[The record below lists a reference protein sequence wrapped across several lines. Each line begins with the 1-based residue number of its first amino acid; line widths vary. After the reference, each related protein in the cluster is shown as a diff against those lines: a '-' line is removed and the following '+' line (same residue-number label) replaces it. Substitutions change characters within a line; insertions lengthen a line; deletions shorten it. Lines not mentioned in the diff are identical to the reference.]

1 MTDVEALP
9 SEIPMLN
16 AFDAASDKRGQT
28 ANSAVHF
35 FPEAFGL
42 AGEKIFG
49 RQSAGAGFLRAFFRH
64 GGVDTLYCCTPSE
77 EYFNQFRQIVTQCQ
91 STTPTR
97 WISYANLGQLTA
109 PGCLYQHDPFLAD
122 LAWQRRRLG
131 SAAAS
136 LCGVTHTLCTGR
148 IMDAIGALVIA
159 PLEHWDALVCTSQTA
174 KDVVGNVLRSYLD
187 YLRSRGGR
195 EFRVPIELP
204 IIPLGVDCDS
214 FDRPDAGSV
223 RAQLRAELGTG
234 IDDVALLYVGRLSFY
249 AKAHPLAM
257 YTAAEEVAK
266 RTGKRLHLLH
276 FGWFSNQDQ
285 KSQFAQA
292 ARQLCPSVVAH
303 FLDERQDWSVAIW
316 HAADIFVS
324 LSDNLQ
330 ETFGLTPVEAMAAGL
345 PQVVTDWNGYRDT
358 VRHGIDGFRVPTLMP
373 PGGMGRELI
382 SRYALGIDNYDSY
395 VGNAIQSI
403 AVDFACC
410 VAALE
415 KLVSNQE
422 LRTRMGRSGRER
434 ARAVFDWRVVIG
446 AYQELW
452 TELAARR
459 AASQGVA
466 RTGHPLREDPFAVFA
481 GYATCTLDANCI
493 VHLGPNAAMARLR
506 EISAMQM
513 NAIALHLLCQEQDRA
528 ALIEAIDREGPI
540 LIGDLLEWIPAER
553 HAIVLRT
560 LGWLAKMDVI
570 RVAGLDRIV
579 GSV

>member
-1 MTDVEALP
+1 
-9 SEIPMLN
+9 MLT
-16 AFDAASDKRGQT
+16 AFDTASDRRGHT
-28 ANSAVHF
+28 ANCAVHF

-42 AGEKIFG
+42 GGENIFG
-49 RQSAGAGFLRAFFRH
+49 RQSAGAGFLRAFIRH

-77 EYFNQFRQIVTQCQ
+77 EYFNQFRQIVAQCR
-91 STTPTR
+91 STTPAR
-97 WISYANLGQLTA
+97 WISYANLGQLAA

-131 SAAAS
+131 SAAVS

-148 IMDAIGALVIA
+148 IMDAIGALLIA
-159 PLEHWDALVCTSQTA
+159 PLERWDALVCTSRTA
-174 KDVVGNVLRSYLD
+174 KDAVENVLGSYQG
-187 YLRSRGGR
+187 YLHSRGGG
-195 EFRVPIELP
+195 EFRAPIELP

-214 FDRPDAGSV
+214 FDPPNARVV
-223 RAQLRAELGTG
+223 RAQLRAELGIG
-234 IDDVALLYVGRLSFY
+234 EDDVALLYVGRLSFH

-303 FLDERQDWSVAIW
+303 FLDERQDWSMAIW
-316 HAADIFVS
+316 QAADIFVS

-373 PGGMGRELI
+373 PAGSGNELI
-382 SRYALGIDNYDSY
+382 SRYALGLDDYDRF
-395 VGNAIQSI
+395 VGNASQSI
-403 AVDFACC
+403 AVDIGCC
-410 VAALE
+410 VTALE
-415 KLVSNQE
+415 KLISSQD
-422 LRTRMGRSGRER
+422 LRTRIGKAGRER
-434 ARAVFDWRVVIG
+434 ARTVFDWRVVIG

-452 TELAARR
+452 SELAPRR
-459 AASQGVA
+459 VAAQGVV
-466 RTGHPLREDPFAVFA
+466 RTGHPLREDPFTVFA

-493 VHLGPNAAMARLR
+493 VHLGPNATAARLR

-513 NAIALHLLCQEQDRA
+513 NALALHLLCQEQDRA
-528 ALIEAIDREGPI
+528 ALIEFVDQEGPV
-540 LIGDLLEWIPAER
+540 LVGDLLERVPAER

-560 LGWLAKMDVI
+560 LGWLAKMDLI

-579 GSV
+579 GSA